1 MGGPQTSNERFLK
14 IKITK
19 KKNIFPVKKLL
30 IMASGIVLKEYLH
43 YQFDLYTGTNPQSVP
58 WNSCRNLFKM

>member
-1 MGGPQTSNERFLK
+1 MGGPQTSYEWVLK

-19 KKNIFPVKKLL
+19 RKNIFPVKKLI

-43 YQFDLYTGTNPQSVP
+43 YQFNLCTGTNPQSVP
-58 WNSCRNLFKM
+58 